1 MSLLPEDYNAS
12 EFEKE
17 SSEGGQSQFFSLKDG
32 QARTIRI
39 MGDQD
44 KPETFV
50 MGYSAWREGNKK
62 SRPNTDRGYS
72 EMVEYAEIQTFTDR
86 NGKEVERKE
95 AKKFWL
101 FQIYNVTESRA
112 QVWEVRRR
120 DIRRMLE
127 EFERNPKWGDLT
139 QYDITVTRT
148 GKDISNT
155 NYSLM
160 PEPPKKPPSDEVIKA
175 MNEAKID
182 CSAVFKD
189 GGYPMGALAEDAPA
203 VNDQENMAR
212 LNEEDDTADPL
223 ATLQRVASK
232 YRD

>member
-50 MGYSAWREGNKK
+50 MGYSAWRDGTKEC
-62 SRPNTDRGYS
+62 RPNTDRGYS
-72 EMVEYAEIQTFTDR
+72 EMVEYAEIKTFTDR

-101 FQIYNVTESRA
+101 FQIYNVTESRP
-112 QVWEVRRR
+112 QVWEVTRK

-127 EFERNPKWGDLT
+127 EYERNPKWGDLT
-139 QYDITVTRT
+139 QYDITVTRK
-148 GKDISNT
+148 GKDMETI
-155 NYSLM
+155 YSLM
-160 PEPPKKPPSDEVIKA
+160 PEPPKEPPSDEVIKA

-182 CSAVFKD
+182 CSVVFK
-189 GGYPMGALAEDAPA
+189 GGYPMGALTEDAPA
-203 VNDQENMAR
+203 VNDVPNDQSNIDR
-212 LNEEDDTADPL
+212 LRSIVTED
-223 ATLQRVASK
+223 
-232 YRD
+232 

>member
-44 KPETFV
+44 RPETFV
-50 MGYSAWREGNKK
+50 MGYSAWRDKK
-62 SRPNTDRGYS
+62 KRNAPNTERGYS

-86 NGKEVERKE
+86 NGNEVGRK
-95 AKKFWL
+95 APKKFWL
-101 FQIYNVTESRA
+101 FQIYNVTESRP
-112 QVWEVRRR
+112 QVWEVTRK
-120 DIRRMLE
+120 DIRRVLE
-127 EFERNPKWGDLT
+127 EYERNPKWGDLT

-148 GKDISNT
+148 GKDMDTI
-155 NYSLM
+155 YSLM
-160 PEPPKKPPSDEVIKA
+160 PEPPKASPSEEIIKA
-175 MNEAKID
+175 IKEARID

-189 GGYPMGALAEDAPA
+189 GGYPMGALTEDAPA
-203 VNDQENMAR
+203 VNDVPNDQSNIDR
-212 LNEEDDTADPL
+212 LRSIVTED
-223 ATLQRVASK
+223 
-232 YRD
+232 

>member
-50 MGYSAWREGNKK
+50 MGYSAWRDKK
-62 SRPNTDRGYS
+62 NRNAPNTDRGYS
-72 EMVEYAEIQTFTDR
+72 QMVEYAEIQTFTDR
-86 NGKEVERKE
+86 NGNEVERKE
-95 AKKFWL
+95 PKKFWL
-101 FQIYNVTESRA
+101 FQIYNVTEKRA
-112 QVWEVRRR
+112 QVWEVTRK
-120 DIRRMLE
+120 DIRRVLE
-127 EFERNPKWGDLT
+127 EYERNPKWGDLT

-148 GKDISNT
+148 GKDMDTI
-155 NYSLM
+155 YSLM
-160 PEPPKKPPSDEVIKA
+160 PEPPKASPSEEMFKAIK
-175 MNEAKID
+175 EARID

-189 GGYPMGALAEDAPA
+189 GGYPMGALTEDAPA
-203 VNDQENMAR
+203 VNDEPNDQTNIKQ
-212 LNEEDDTADPL
+212 LNSILGKD
-223 ATLQRVASK
+223 
-232 YRD
+232 

>member
-72 EMVEYAEIQTFTDR
+72 EMAEYAEIQTFTDR
-86 NGKEVERKE
+86 NGNEVERKE
-95 AKKFWL
+95 PKKFWL
-101 FQIYNVTESRA
+101 FQIYNVTESRP
-112 QVWEVRRR
+112 QVWEVTRK
-120 DIRRMLE
+120 DIRKILE
-127 EFERNPKWGDLT
+127 DFERNPKWGDLT

-160 PEPPKKPPSDEVIKA
+160 PEPPKASPSEEMFKAIK
-175 MNEAKID
+175 EARID
-182 CSAVFKD
+182 CTAVFKD
-189 GGYPMGALAEDAPA
+189 GGYAMGALTEDVPA
-203 VNDQENMAR
+203 VNDVPNDQSNIDR
-212 LNEEDDTADPL
+212 LKSIVTGD
-223 ATLQRVASK
+223 
-232 YRD
+232 

>member
-50 MGYSAWREGNKK
+50 MGYSAWRDKK
-62 SRPNTDRGYS
+62 KRNAPNTDRGYS

-86 NGKEVERKE
+86 NGNEVERKE
-95 AKKFWL
+95 PKKFWL
-101 FQIYNVTESRA
+101 FQIYNVTEKRA
-112 QVWEVRRR
+112 QVWEVTRK
-120 DIRRMLE
+120 DIRRVLE
-127 EFERNPKWGDLT
+127 EYERNPKWGDLT

-148 GKDISNT
+148 GKDMDTI
-155 NYSLM
+155 YSLM
-160 PEPPKKPPSDEVIKA
+160 PEPPKQPPSDEVIKA
-175 MNEAKID
+175 IKEARID

-189 GGYPMGALAEDAPA
+189 GGYPMGALTEDAPA
-203 VNDQENMAR
+203 VNDISNDQSNIDR
-212 LNEEDDTADPL
+212 LKSIVTGE
-223 ATLQRVASK
+223 
-232 YRD
+232 

>member
-44 KPETFV
+44 RPETFV
-50 MGYSAWREGNKK
+50 MGYSAWRDKK
-62 SRPNTDRGYS
+62 KRNAPNTDRGYS

-86 NGKEVERKE
+86 NGNEVERKE
-95 AKKFWL
+95 PKKFWL
-101 FQIYNVTESRA
+101 FQIYNVTEKRA
-112 QVWEVRRR
+112 QVWEVTRK
-120 DIRRMLE
+120 DIRRVLE
-127 EFERNPKWGDLT
+127 EYERNPKWGDLT

-148 GKDISNT
+148 GKDMDTI
-155 NYSLM
+155 YSLM
-160 PEPPKKPPSDEVIKA
+160 PEPPKQPPSDEVIKA
-175 MNEAKID
+175 IKEARID

-189 GGYPMGALAEDAPA
+189 GGYPMGALSEDAPA
-203 VNDQENMAR
+203 VNDVPNDQTNIQQLKSIVTGE
-212 LNEEDDTADPL
+212 
-223 ATLQRVASK
+223 
-232 YRD
+232 

>member
-44 KPETFV
+44 RPETFV
-50 MGYSAWREGNKK
+50 MGYSAWRDKK
-62 SRPNTDRGYS
+62 KRNAPNTDRGYS

-86 NGKEVERKE
+86 NGNEVERKE
-95 AKKFWL
+95 PKKFWL
-101 FQIYNVTESRA
+101 FQIYNVTEKRA
-112 QVWEVRRR
+112 QVWEVTRK
-120 DIRRMLE
+120 DIRRVLE
-127 EFERNPKWGDLT
+127 EYERNPKWGDLT

-148 GKDISNT
+148 GKDMDTI
-155 NYSLM
+155 YSLM
-160 PEPPKKPPSDEVIKA
+160 PEPPKQPPSDEVIKA
-175 MNEAKID
+175 IKEARID

-189 GGYPMGALAEDAPA
+189 GGYPMGALSEDTPA
-203 VNDQENMAR
+203 VNDVPNDQSNIDR
-212 LNEEDDTADPL
+212 LRSIVTED
-223 ATLQRVASK
+223 
-232 YRD
+232 

>member
-50 MGYSAWREGNKK
+50 MGYSAWRDKK
-62 SRPNTDRGYS
+62 KRNAPNTDRGYS
-72 EMVEYAEIQTFTDR
+72 QMVEYAEIQTFTDR
-86 NGKEVERKE
+86 NGNEVERKE
-95 AKKFWL
+95 PKKFWL
-101 FQIYNVTESRA
+101 FQIYNATESRA

-139 QYDITVTRT
+139 QYDITVTRK
-148 GKDISNT
+148 GKDMETI
-155 NYSLM
+155 YSLM
-160 PEPPKKPPSDEVIKA
+160 PERPKEPPSDEVIKA

-203 VNDQENMAR
+203 VNDVPNDQSNIDR
-212 LNEEDDTADPL
+212 LRSIVTSD
-223 ATLQRVASK
+223 
-232 YRD
+232 

>member
-50 MGYSAWREGNKK
+50 MGYSAWRDKK
-62 SRPNTDRGYS
+62 KRNAPNTDRGYS

-86 NGKEVERKE
+86 NGNEVERKE
-95 AKKFWL
+95 PKKFWL
-101 FQIYNVTESRA
+101 FQIYNVTEKRA
-112 QVWEVRRR
+112 QVWEVTRK
-120 DIRRMLE
+120 DIRRVLE
-127 EFERNPKWGDLT
+127 EYERNPKWGDLT

-148 GKDISNT
+148 GKDMDTI
-155 NYSLM
+155 YSLM
-160 PEPPKKPPSDEVIKA
+160 PEPPKQPPSDEVIKA
-175 MNEAKID
+175 IKEARID

-203 VNDQENMAR
+203 VNDVPNDQSNIDR
-212 LNEEDDTADPL
+212 LKSIVTGE
-223 ATLQRVASK
+223 
-232 YRD
+232 

>member
-50 MGYSAWREGNKK
+50 MGYSAWRDKK
-62 SRPNTDRGYS
+62 KRNAPNTDRGYS

-86 NGKEVERKE
+86 NGNEVERKE
-95 AKKFWL
+95 PKKFWL
-101 FQIYNVTESRA
+101 FQIYNVTEKRA
-112 QVWEVRRR
+112 QVWEVTRK
-120 DIRRMLE
+120 DIRRVLE
-127 EFERNPKWGDLT
+127 EYERNPKWGDLT

-148 GKDISNT
+148 GKDMDTI
-155 NYSLM
+155 YSLM
-160 PEPPKKPPSDEVIKA
+160 PEPPKQPPSDEVIKA
-175 MNEAKID
+175 IKEARID

-189 GGYPMGALAEDAPA
+189 GGYPMGALSEDAPA
-203 VNDQENMAR
+203 VNDEPNDQSNIDR
-212 LNEEDDTADPL
+212 LRSIVTED
-223 ATLQRVASK
+223 
-232 YRD
+232 

>member
-44 KPETFV
+44 RPETFV
-50 MGYSAWREGNKK
+50 MGYSAWRDKK
-62 SRPNTDRGYS
+62 KRNAPNTERGYS

-86 NGKEVERKE
+86 NGNEVERKE
-95 AKKFWL
+95 PKKFWL

-112 QVWEVRRR
+112 QVWEVTRK
-120 DIRRMLE
+120 DIRRVLE
-127 EFERNPKWGDLT
+127 EYERNPKWGDLT

-148 GKDISNT
+148 GKDMDTI
-155 NYSLM
+155 YSLM
-160 PEPPKKPPSDEVIKA
+160 PEPPKEPPSDEIIKA
-175 MNEAKID
+175 IKEARID

-189 GGYPMGALAEDAPA
+189 GGYPMGALTEDAPA
-203 VNDQENMAR
+203 VNDVPNDQSNIDR
-212 LNEEDDTADPL
+212 LRSIVTEE
-223 ATLQRVASK
+223 
-232 YRD
+232 

>member
-50 MGYSAWREGNKK
+50 MGYSAWRDKK
-62 SRPNTDRGYS
+62 KRNAPNTDRGYS

-86 NGKEVERKE
+86 NGNEVERKE
-95 AKKFWL
+95 PKKFWL
-101 FQIYNVTESRA
+101 FQIYNVTEKRA
-112 QVWEVRRR
+112 QVWEVTRK
-120 DIRRMLE
+120 DIRRVLE
-127 EFERNPKWGDLT
+127 EYERNPKWGDLT

-148 GKDISNT
+148 GKDMDTI
-155 NYSLM
+155 YSLM
-160 PEPPKKPPSDEVIKA
+160 PEPPKQPPSDEVIKA
-175 MNEAKID
+175 IKEARID

-189 GGYPMGALAEDAPA
+189 GGYPMGALSEDAPA
-203 VNDQENMAR
+203 VNDVPNDQTNIQQLKSIVTGE
-212 LNEEDDTADPL
+212 
-223 ATLQRVASK
+223 
-232 YRD
+232 

>member
-44 KPETFV
+44 RPETFV
-50 MGYSAWREGNKK
+50 MGYSAWRDKK
-62 SRPNTDRGYS
+62 KRNAPNTDRGYS

-86 NGKEVERKE
+86 NGNEVERKE
-95 AKKFWL
+95 PKKFWL
-101 FQIYNVTESRA
+101 FQIYNVTEKRA
-112 QVWEVRRR
+112 QVWEVTRK
-120 DIRRMLE
+120 DIRRVLE
-127 EFERNPKWGDLT
+127 EYERNPKWGDLT

-148 GKDISNT
+148 GKDMDTI
-155 NYSLM
+155 YSLM
-160 PEPPKKPPSDEVIKA
+160 PEPPKQPPSDEVIKA
-175 MNEAKID
+175 IKEARID

-189 GGYPMGALAEDAPA
+189 GGYPMGALSEDAPA
-203 VNDQENMAR
+203 VNDEPNDQSNIDR
-212 LNEEDDTADPL
+212 LRSIVTED
-223 ATLQRVASK
+223 
-232 YRD
+232 

>member
-50 MGYSAWREGNKK
+50 MGYSAWRDKK
-62 SRPNTDRGYS
+62 KRNAPNTDRGYS

-86 NGKEVERKE
+86 NGNEVERKE
-95 AKKFWL
+95 PKKFWL
-101 FQIYNVTESRA
+101 FQIYNVTEKRA
-112 QVWEVRRR
+112 QVWEVTRK
-120 DIRRMLE
+120 DIRRVLE
-127 EFERNPKWGDLT
+127 EYERNPKWGDLT
-139 QYDITVTRT
+139 QYDITGTRT
-148 GKDISNT
+148 GKDMDTI
-155 NYSLM
+155 YSLM
-160 PEPPKKPPSDEVIKA
+160 PEPPKEPPSDEVIKA
-175 MNEAKID
+175 IKEARID

-189 GGYPMGALAEDAPA
+189 GGYPMGALTEDAPA
-203 VNDQENMAR
+203 VNDVPNDQTNMDR
-212 LNEEDDTADPL
+212 LKSIVTGE
-223 ATLQRVASK
+223 
-232 YRD
+232 

>member
-44 KPETFV
+44 RPETFV
-50 MGYSAWREGNKK
+50 MGYSAWRDKK
-62 SRPNTDRGYS
+62 KRNAPNTDRGYS

-86 NGKEVERKE
+86 NGNEVERKE
-95 AKKFWL
+95 PKKFWL
-101 FQIYNVTESRA
+101 FQIYNVTEKRA
-112 QVWEVRRR
+112 QVWEVTRK
-120 DIRRMLE
+120 DIRRVLE
-127 EFERNPKWGDLT
+127 EYERNPKWGDLT

-148 GKDISNT
+148 GKDMDTI
-155 NYSLM
+155 YSLM
-160 PEPPKKPPSDEVIKA
+160 PEPPKQPPSDEVIKA
-175 MNEAKID
+175 IKEARID

-189 GGYPMGALAEDAPA
+189 GGYPMGALTEDAPA
-203 VNDQENMAR
+203 VNDISNDQSNIDR
-212 LNEEDDTADPL
+212 LKSIVTGE
-223 ATLQRVASK
+223 
-232 YRD
+232 

>member
-50 MGYSAWREGNKK
+50 MGYSAWRDKK
-62 SRPNTDRGYS
+62 KRNAPNTDRGYS

-86 NGKEVERKE
+86 NGNEVERKE
-95 AKKFWL
+95 PKKFWL
-101 FQIYNVTESRA
+101 FQIYNVTEKRA
-112 QVWEVRRR
+112 QVWEVTRK
-120 DIRRMLE
+120 DIRRVLE
-127 EFERNPKWGDLT
+127 EYERNPKWGDLN

-148 GKDISNT
+148 GKDMDTI
-155 NYSLM
+155 YSLM
-160 PEPPKKPPSDEVIKA
+160 PEPPKEPPSDEIIKA
-175 MNEAKID
+175 IKEARID

-189 GGYPMGALAEDAPA
+189 GGYPMGALTEDAPA
-203 VNDQENMAR
+203 VNDVPNDQSNIDR
-212 LNEEDDTADPL
+212 LRSIVTED
-223 ATLQRVASK
+223 
-232 YRD
+232 